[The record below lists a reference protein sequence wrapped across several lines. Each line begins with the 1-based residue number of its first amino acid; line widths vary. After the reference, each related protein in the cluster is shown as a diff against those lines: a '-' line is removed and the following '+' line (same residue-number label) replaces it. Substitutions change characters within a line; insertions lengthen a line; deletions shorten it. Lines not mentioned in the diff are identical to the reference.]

1 MSKKARNLSRLTAF
15 LDVRGLVTTVVAG
28 LILTGLLAVG
38 VTPVRNALEG
48 FFTTRIW
55 VWALV
60 LALVVEAG
68 LFGTIAWL
76 VRPRRRAARRSIAE
90 VGYGGVVWPVRRY
103 YNVAKYEVD
112 PPVCPVD
119 KTQLGLVV
127 LGVKDEKPIPV
138 GHLPRSFSALR
149 SEHLKFKC
157 LKCYAAYDLSGLGY
171 GMGALLEIV
180 GQHALGQER
189 ARRS

>member
-1 MSKKARNLSRLTAF
+1 MSRKRSSLSRLTVF
-15 LDVRGLVTTVVAG
+15 LDLRGLVTTVVAG

-60 LALVVEAG
+60 LALVMEAG
-68 LFGTIAWL
+68 LFGAIAWL
-76 VRPRRRAARRSIAE
+76 VRRRRRPTSPWVWE
-90 VGYGGVVWPVRRY
+90 VSYGGVVWPVRPY
-103 YNVAKYEVD
+103 ANAPKYDVH

-119 KTQLGLVV
+119 RTQLGLVV
-127 LGVKDEKPIPV
+127 PGALDGKPVPV
-138 GHLPRSFSALR
+138 AHVPKFGALR
-149 SEHLKFKC
+149 SEQLKFRC
-157 LKCYAAYDLSGLGY
+157 LKCDRAYDLSGLGY

-180 GQHALGQER
+180 EQRALGEER